1 MREITKSLKALAN
14 ERRLRVVLILSI
26 KGPRTV
32 GDIAKE
38 LKLSLKSTSKH
49 LQLLAARE
57 MIEMRQSG
65 TRVVCAMKEN
75 PYVALIRP
83 LLD

>member
-1 MREITKSLKALAN
+1 MREITRSLKALAN
-14 ERRLRVVLILSI
+14 ERRLRVVHLLSQ

-38 LKLSLKSTSKH
+38 LKLSIKSTSKH
-49 LQLLAARE
+49 LHLLAARE
-57 MIEMRQSG
+57 MVELRQSG
-65 TRVVCAMKEN
+65 THVVCAVKEN
-75 PYVALIRP
+75 PYVSLIRP